1 MKGYVY
7 RSTRTADE
15 HLAYKF
21 ADDLYHRQLVQVLGG
36 QVVHGTK
43 ITVGIDAFVERFEAD
58 KEKLSVHYRV
68 LLLKRVKPLVG
79 SQTFENLTT
88 ATISKLTDDLRKN
101 TKKGI
106 MSPNT
111 TKRIHNDI
119 RHFFRCCV
127 EEGYLKDI
135 PKFPRINGEKSRRP
149 HFNEREWRK
158 ITRNL
163 REFVKVTNRKTFRER
178 TMLVNYV
185 LILANTGIRVGEA
198 RNLKWRDVREVDG
211 GTDKPRNVVLTVN
224 GKTGIRE
231 VVSRT
236 PDIKLYF
243 RRIYDLRI
251 AEVEGTSLD
260 PDGLVFC
267 HKDGS
272 EIGSF
277 KKSFQTLLEKCGV
290 ETDSFGRKR
299 TIYSLRH
306 TYATFRLH
314 EGVNHYILSRNMGT
328 SVQMLEDYYGHTS
341 NVTMSEELTKGRP
354 HTSTERTRK
363 RTPKLNDAAFGW
375 LKGAENGEEP
385 AKTLRESPRSPNF
398 TELEP
403 SYVDLMGE

>member
-1 MKGYVY
+1 MKGYVF
-7 RSTRTADE
+7 RSTRSADE

-21 ADDLYHRQLVQVLGG
+21 ADNLYHHQLVQVLGG
-36 QVVHGTK
+36 HVVQGTK
-43 ITVGIDAFVERFEAD
+43 ITVGIDAFVERFEAE

-68 LLLKRVKPLVG
+68 LLLKRVKPLIG

-111 TKRIHNDI
+111 TKRIHNDLQ
-119 RHFFRCCV
+119 HFFRWCV
-127 EEGYLKDI
+127 EEGYLKDL
-135 PKFPRINGEKSRRP
+135 PKFPRINGDKSRRP

-163 REFVKVTNRKTFRER
+163 REFVKVTNRKTLRER

-211 GTDKPRNVVLTVN
+211 GTGNPKNVVLTVN

-243 RRIYDLRI
+243 QRIYELRI
-251 AEVEGTSLD
+251 AETEGTSLD

-267 HKDGS
+267 HKDGA

-328 SVQMLEDYYGHTS
+328 SVKMLEDYYGHTS
-341 NVTMSEELTKGRP
+341 NVTMSEELTKGRA
-354 HTSTERTRK
+354 HTSTDRTRVRK
-363 RTPKLNDAAFGW
+363 PKPNDAAFGW
-375 LKGAENGEEP
+375 LTDTDKESKSSDVRQPQSDRSKIP
-385 AKTLRESPRSPNF
+385 AS
-398 TELEP
+398 EP